1 MPFTPQLKETDPR
14 FRLGPSTVPGAG
26 IGVFTVVPLDQGDRF
41 EIIGFWVAAE
51 SVADQCTAF
60 ANHHKFRVGD
70 ELLVPVGFGGMVND
84 SDTPNLIKEVDE
96 GRIYLRALRR
106 IDIGEELF
114 HTYNA
119 QARSRMGLG

>member
-1 MPFTPQLKETDPR
+1 MFA
-14 FRLGPSTVPGAG
+14 V
-26 IGVFTVVPLDQGDRF
+26 IPLERDERF
-41 EIIGFWVAAE
+41 EIIGVWVPAE
-51 SVADQCTAF
+51 SVADHCTAF

-70 ELLVPVGFGGMVND
+70 MLLVPIGFGGMVND

-106 IDIGEELF
+106 VEIGEELF

-119 QARSRMGLG
+119 QARSRMGLE